1 MGVCTFQL
9 IIHGHTGNLDKMQ
22 CTKGTLLSD
31 YTDSFLYFPDKSFS
45 SQVGNGK
52 TFQYCYLRKLKLV
65 RKENNTLMYEELD

>member
-1 MGVCTFQL
+1 MISQSLENSLDTFYIRGKRRETVRNNKNSLTMGVCTFQL

-45 SQVGNGK
+45 S
-52 TFQYCYLRKLKLV
+52 
-65 RKENNTLMYEELD
+65 